1 MFMTQIHHSTKEVMV
16 IGMTYA
22 SLTSCLAS
30 ACVISLIQQVA
41 TFTLAL
47 PALIEELVLGARHR
61 H

>member
-1 MFMTQIHHSTKEVMV
+1 MV